1 MKNTIRRVFFQ
12 ESYNDYQKS
21 KILSA
26 CKQDTLRLQ
35 INDACISRFWG
46 YDNNAG
52 FLHIVKQTKHWF
64 IYVMFWLAYNAR
76 IAYRTFIVRDIG
88 EVVPSTTS
96 AKRVKA
102 TKIYFTSD
110 KGFIKTIV
118 GMIQSDKDSILVTTK
133 SCTQNSVLDLANI
146 TIVYIEDI
154 LQAYHNNMPKMVWNK
169 YLVAYMRYSSLHLP
183 YATMCQKQFTD
194 FIKRTEA
201 TKLIIGKIRRITDT
215 SFALSAKANNM
226 HITSIIPVA
235 SSDSIESHWDLG
247 NLVVPNKILVHSN
260 DHKNIIKKYTDM
272 PIDVVNRIHPRTKAV
287 QSYNNYILVIGQTLP
302 AWSLSEMMDCV
313 ETIKKCGYVPIVK
326 LHPKTKLKDFE
337 KLPCTILDEKSS
349 STDDL
354 VKNAVC
360 IITGHSSVA
369 EEAHEIGIPAVTYHN
384 KKLPSE
390 HAKLVLKRYHK
401 LGIQD
406 FNSKKE
412 LSTFICSL

>member
-1 MKNTIRRVFFQ
+1 MKNIIRRIFFQ

-21 KILSA
+21 RILSA
-26 CKQDTLRLQ
+26 CKEDAVQLQ
-35 INDACISRFWG
+35 INNACTSRFWG

-52 FLHIVKQTKHWF
+52 FLHIVKQTKPWPL
-64 IYVMFWLAYNAR
+64 YAMFWLAYNAR
-76 IAYRTFIVRDIG
+76 IVYRTFIIRDIG

-96 AKRVKA
+96 AIPVKA

-133 SCTQNSVLDLANI
+133 SCTKNSLLDLTDI

-154 LQAYHNNMPKMVWNK
+154 LQAYHNNMPHIVCNK

-183 YATMCQKQFTD
+183 YANMCRKQFTD
-194 FIKRTEA
+194 FIKATEA
-201 TKLIIGKIRRITDT
+201 TQVVIGKIRRITDT
-215 SFALSAKANNM
+215 SFALSAKANSV

-247 NLVVPNKILVHSN
+247 NLVVPDKILVHSN
-260 DHKNIIKKYTDM
+260 DHKNIIKKYTDV
-272 PIDVVNRIHPRTKAV
+272 PINVVDRIHPRTKPV

-326 LHPKTKLKDFE
+326 LHPKTKLKNFE
-337 KLPCTILDEKSS
+337 KLPCTILDENSS
-349 STDDL
+349 STNNL

-412 LSTFICSL
+412 LSTFISSL